1 VIDNT
6 KFYCAGIN
14 TNRGLIV
21 LELDPQYAPNT
32 VNNFVY
38 LADAQFYD
46 GLVFHRVVPGF
57 IVQTGDPQG
66 NGSGG
71 PGYKFND
78 EPVKGTYTKGCVAMA
93 NSGANTNGSQFFIC
107 TSDDTAKLQKS
118 YNLFG
123 RVVLGMDVVQKIQ
136 GPGDNASTKNIKPD
150 QIKHVIIVPV
160 S

>member
-1 VIDNT
+1 
-6 KFYCAGIN
+6 
-14 TNRGLIV
+14 V

-46 GLVFHRVVPGF
+46 GLLFHRVVPGF

-66 NGSGG
+66 KGTGG

-78 EPVKGTYTKGCVAMA
+78 EAVKGSYTKGCVAMA

-107 TSDDTAKLQKS
+107 TADDTAKLQKS

-123 RVVLGMDVVQKIQ
+123 RVVQGMDVVQKIQ

-150 QIKHVIIVPV
+150 KINHVIIVPV